1 MNGSNDAFKSNKP
14 RHIDMTNFVAAGG
27 VIWGVV
33 VLAAL
38 ASLYHRAYQVSV
50 TVEEVVSNDLMCL
63 LK

>member
-1 MNGSNDAFKSNKP
+1 
-14 RHIDMTNFVAAGG
+14 MTNFVAAGG

-38 ASLYHRAYQVSV
+38 ASLYHLAYQVSV